1 MNSDTTAAHTFPAE
15 RLRAFV
21 DAVVAIAMTLLILP
35 LMESASEASKFQ
47 HEHPDFGTGQFFV
60 EHSGQVGALIMSFAL
75 IALAWTKHHRLY
87 AAVQEVTTSLVWL
100 NILWMF
106 MVICLPVT
114 TALVGALHTD
124 AALFIAYVVN
134 LILLYL
140 SSLGGRCYLL
150 RHLSLVDASRI
161 TVWNGI
167 IADIVAVAL
176 FGIALVLGLLM
187 PKVGFST
194 LFLMLFTSLGARLFS
209 RKEQETP

>member
-1 MNSDTTAAHTFPAE
+1 M
-15 RLRAFV
+15 
-21 DAVVAIAMTLLILP
+21 
-35 LMESASEASKFQ
+35 
-47 HEHPDFGTGQFFV
+47 
-60 EHSGQVGALIMSFAL
+60 
-75 IALAWTKHHRLY
+75 
-87 AAVQEVTTSLVWL
+87 QEVTTSLVWL

-124 AALFIAYVVN
+124 AGLFIVYVGN

-140 SSLGGRCYLL
+140 SSLGGRLYLL
-150 RHLSLVDASRI
+150 RHLSLVDASRT

-187 PKVGFST
+187 PKLGFST

>member
-1 MNSDTTAAHTFPAE
+1 MSSDTAKSYPAE

-47 HEHPDFGTGQFFV
+47 REHPDFNTVQFFV

-75 IALAWTKHHRLY
+75 IALAWTMHHRLY

-114 TALVGALHTD
+114 TALVGALRTD
-124 AALFIAYVVN
+124 AGLFIAYVGN

-140 SSLGGRCYLL
+140 SSLGGRLYLL
-150 RHLSLVDASRI
+150 RHPSLVDASRI

-187 PKVGFST
+187 PKLGFST
-194 LFLMLFTSLGARLFS
+194 LFLMLFTPLGARLFS

>member
-1 MNSDTTAAHTFPAE
+1 MQTYPAE
-15 RLRAFV
+15 RMRAFV

-47 HEHPDFGTGQFFV
+47 REHPDFDTAQFLI
-60 EHSGQVGALIMSFAL
+60 EHSGQLGALIMSFAL

-87 AAVQEVTTSLVWL
+87 SAVQEVTTSLLWL

-124 AALFIAYVVN
+124 AGLFIAYVGN

-140 SSLGGRCYLL
+140 SSLGGRLYLL
-150 RHLSLVDASRI
+150 RHLSLVDASRT

-187 PKVGFST
+187 PKLGFST